1 MNKGEIIIYRD
12 ESGAS
17 ALQVRM
23 GQDTVW
29 ANLNELAALFQTT
42 RQNLTMHIANIYQTA
57 ELQEVG
63 TCKEFLQVQL
73 EGTREVERSVKH
85 YNLDLIIAVG
95 YRVNS
100 VVATRF
106 RQWATKVLVEYAVKG
121 FAMDDERLKEPD
133 NDYFDELLARIRDIR
148 SSEKRFHRKVCDIF
162 AESSDYD
169 KSAPAAAEFFA
180 TVQNKLHWAAHG
192 HTAAEVV
199 YRRADAEKKDM
210 GLTNYPKANIRKQ
223 DVSVGKNYL
232 DENELTR
239 LNSLVT
245 QFFEFAE
252 GQAKQRKLVTMK
264 GWIAK
269 LNGLLTLNEAEVL
282 MGKGRVSKI
291 QAETH
296 AHLEYDKYKSSLQA
310 PDAWD
315 ELEGEARKLKQ

>member
-1 MNKGEIIIYRD
+1 MDKGEIIIYRD
-12 ESGAS
+12 SDGTPE
-17 ALQVRM
+17 LQVQM
-23 GQDTVW
+23 VDETVW
-29 ANLNELAALFQTT
+29 LTQLQMADLFG
-42 RQNLTMHIANIYQTA
+42 RDKSVISRHIRNAV
-57 ELQEVG
+57 EEGEVEESA
-63 TCKEFLQVQL
+63 TVAKFATVQL
-73 EGTREVERSVKH
+73 EGDREVERSLDH
-85 YNLDLIIAVG
+85 YNLDVIISVG
-95 YRVNS
+95 YRVKS
-100 VVATRF
+100 QAGVRF
-106 RQWATKVLVEYAVKG
+106 RRWATALIKEYMLKG
-121 FAMDDERLKEPD
+121 FAMDDARLKEPD

-199 YRRADAEKKDM
+199 FKRADAEKKDM

-232 DENELTR
+232 DEDELTR

-252 GQAKQRKLVTMK
+252 GQAKQRKLVTMQ
-264 GWIAK
+264 GWIVK

-282 MGKGRVSKI
+282 MGKGRVSKV

-296 AHLEYDKYKSSLQA
+296 AHQEYEKYKACLQA

-315 ELEGEARKLKQ
+315 ELEEEARKLK

>member
-1 MNKGEIIIYRD
+1 MNKGDIILYQND
-12 ESGAS
+12 DGTAG
-17 ALQVRM
+17 LQVRFE
-23 GQDTVW
+23 GKDLWLTQNQVAD
-29 ANLNELAALFQTT
+29 LFNTT
-42 RQNLTMHIANIYQTA
+42 KQNISLHVQNIFETA
-57 ELQEVG
+57 ELQADRTV
-63 TCKEFLQVQL
+63 KEYLTVRM
-73 EGTREVERSVKH
+73 EGKREVQRTLSH
-85 YNLDLIIAVG
+85 YNLDLIIAIG

-100 VVATRF
+100 KSATRF

-121 FAMDDERLKEPD
+121 FAMDDARLKEPD

-199 YRRADAEKKDM
+199 YKRADAEKKDM

-232 DENELTR
+232 NEDELTR

-282 MGKGRVSKI
+282 MGSGRVSKI
-291 QAETH
+291 QAEAH
-296 AHLEYDKYKSSLQA
+296 AHQEYEKYKSSLQV

-315 ELEGEARKLKQ
+315 ELEGEAKKLRS